1 MSHWCQNVMEAA
13 RTLGPGSLVVDF
25 ASYRPDLV
33 EAMAAA
39 LGCVHVDFRREVL
52 APLGFAA
59 HTLPLAAIETAAA
72 ARPEAKGLVLQNAEA
87 LLAAKPSADRLSWL
101 NGFLDVP
108 RARLVVLPLAL
119 FGRELPD
126 HPRLV
131 RLTAEDLPAESLLGQ
146 LASMRMQ

>member
-1 MSHWCQNVMEAA
+1 MSHWCQKVIDAVQRGGA
-13 RTLGPGSLVVDF
+13 GSLVVDF

-33 EAMAAA
+33 EALAAA

-59 HTLPLAAIETAAA
+59 HTLPLAEIEAAA
-72 ARPEAKGLVLQNAEA
+72 ATRPDAPGLVLQNAEA
-87 LLAAKPSADRLSWL
+87 LLAAKSPAERLAWL
-101 NGFLDVP
+101 TGFLAVP
-108 RARLVVLPLAL
+108 RDRLVVLPLAL
-119 FGRELPD
+119 FGRELAD

-131 RLTAEDLPAESLLGQ
+131 RLAAEDLPAESLLGQ